1 MINKIVRSMDE
12 AMSGIQDGSTVLIAG
27 FGHVGQPIALIQ
39 GLVEQGARDLTI
51 VSNSG
56 GRGHTGPLAR
66 LFEQDRVRKII
77 CSFLRAS
84 SLAGELVRVGKVEL
98 EVVPQGTLAERLR
111 ASGSGVQAF
120 FTPTGAG
127 TKVAEGKE
135 TREIGGRECVL
146 EYALHG
152 DVALIEAWRA
162 DRWGNAMYRATGRS
176 YNPIMAAAAKL
187 TIMQTQHL
195 AELGELDS
203 EAITTP
209 GIYVNRVI
217 HVPYGDPPPP

>member
-1 MINKIVRSMDE
+1 
-12 AMSGIQDGSTVLIAG
+12 
-27 FGHVGQPIALIQ
+27 
-39 GLVEQGARDLTI
+39 
-51 VSNSG
+51 
-56 GRGHTGPLAR
+56 
-66 LFEQDRVRKII
+66 
-77 CSFLRAS
+77 
-84 SLAGELVRVGKVEL
+84 VEL